1 MASVIR
7 EINSD
12 IFCKMLI
19 SAAANLSNHR
29 QEVDNMN
36 VFPVPDGDTGTN
48 MSMTI
53 DACENAVVEN
63 SHLSISQ
70 LAKAVANAALRG
82 ARGNSGVIL
91 SQLLR
96 GMQKALTNS
105 ECIDCK
111 IVSLAF
117 QNAAKSAYKAVMK
130 PTEGT
135 ILTVAR
141 EMAECAAKHEN
152 DFEDIVDFVAV
163 VAKAGKDALL
173 KTPEML
179 PQLKQA
185 GVVDSGG
192 QGLIYLVEGALH
204 TLKTGNVIERE
215 IAKNIPAAPAA
226 ANVDIENL
234 TFQYCTECIIEKKD
248 KTCDSF
254 ELKMKLEPK
263 GDSMV
268 VVDDEEVI
276 KIHIHTN
283 NPDYVLAEALKYGEL
298 YSVKIENM
306 KLQHNNIINTS
317 DEKQKTNTAEVK
329 PTEAKKYGFICVAA
343 GDGIVETF
351 KNLGVDCV
359 IKGGQTMNPST
370 DDILSAME
378 SINAE
383 NIYVFPNNKNIIM
396 ASEQAKDL
404 SDKNVYVIPTKS
416 ITQAMSCILTFDESN
431 EPNDNYEAMV
441 SVIDD
446 VKSAQITYAVRDTV
460 VDDFEIKPDDIL
472 GIIEGKIQ
480 SVDSTVN
487 ESVLNV
493 IDKMIDEES
502 SVITLFFGED
512 VSENDANELGAVLE
526 EKYDEC
532 DVYIHFGGQPV
543 YYYLISIE

>member
-1 MASVIR
+1 MIR
-7 EINSD
+7 EINSK
-12 IFCKMLI
+12 IFSDMII

-29 QEVDNMN
+29 EEVDNMN

-53 DACENAVVEN
+53 DACETAAVEN
-63 SHLSISQ
+63 VELDIAKLS
-70 LAKAVANAALRG
+70 KAVANAALRG

-96 GMQKALTNS
+96 GVQKAFNETDT
-105 ECIDCK
+105 IDCK
-111 IVSLAF
+111 IISLAF
-117 QNAAKSAYKAVMK
+117 QKAAKSAYKAVMK

-141 EMAECAAKHEN
+141 EMAECAAKYEN
-152 DFEDIVDFVAV
+152 DFEDISDFVAV
-163 VAKAGKDALL
+163 VVKAGNDALQ

-192 QGLIYLVEGALH
+192 QGLMYLVEGALFV
-204 TLKTGNVIERE
+204 LQNGKVVERNE
-215 IAKNIPAAPAA
+215 ARTQAKVSAA
-226 ANVDIENL
+226 ASVDIGDL
-234 TFQYCTECIIEKKD
+234 KYQYCTECIIDKKNSSD
-248 KTCDSF
+248 DSF
-254 ELKMKLEPK
+254 ALKIKLESK

-283 NPDYVLAEALKYGEL
+283 NPDFVLCEALKYGEL

-306 KLQHNNIINTS
+306 KLQHNSII
-317 DEKQKTNTAEVK
+317 DGKTVSSEVQET
-329 PTEAKKYGFICVAA
+329 TEPQEFKKYGFVCVAA
-343 GDGIVETF
+343 GDGLVDTF
-351 KNLGVDCV
+351 KSLGVDCV
-359 IKGGQTMNPST
+359 IRGGQTMNPST
-370 DDILSAME
+370 DDILSAVE
-378 SINAE
+378 TINAE
-383 NIYVFPNNKNIIM
+383 NIYIFPNNKNIIM
-396 ASEQAKDL
+396 ASEQAKEL

-416 ITQAMSCILTFDESN
+416 ITQAMSCLLAFEEDGEPDENFSSMTDVLSN
-431 EPNDNYEAMV
+431 
-441 SVIDD
+441 

-460 VDDFEIKPDDIL
+460 VEDFEIKPDDIL
-472 GIIEGKIQ
+472 GILEGKIK
-480 SVDSTVN
+480 SVDATIKD
-487 ESVLNV
+487 SVFNIV
-493 IDKMIDEES
+493 DMMVDDES

-512 VSENDANELGAVLE
+512 VKEDEAKELGKALE

-543 YYYLISIE
+543 YYYLISVE